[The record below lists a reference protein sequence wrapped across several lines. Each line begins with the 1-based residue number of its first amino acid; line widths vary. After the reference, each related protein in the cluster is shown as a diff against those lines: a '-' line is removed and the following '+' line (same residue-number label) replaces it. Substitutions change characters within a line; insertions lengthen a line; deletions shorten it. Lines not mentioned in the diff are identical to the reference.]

1 MLVLRANTIRTNMQ
15 MAFDQIRDSIIRANM
30 LVLRA
35 NMQSVFNV
43 GKLKQ
48 FFLQLIDHIMV

>member
-1 MLVLRANTIRTNMQ
+1 MLVLRATTIKANIHI
-15 MAFDQIRDSIIRANM
+15 AFDQIRANM

-48 FFLQLIDHIMV
+48 AIFSTTN